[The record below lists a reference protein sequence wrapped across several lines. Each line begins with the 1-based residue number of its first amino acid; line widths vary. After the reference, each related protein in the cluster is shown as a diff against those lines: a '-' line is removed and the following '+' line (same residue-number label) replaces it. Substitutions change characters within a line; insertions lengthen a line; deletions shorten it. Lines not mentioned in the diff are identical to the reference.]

1 MLLDVTH
8 RPALCDYHH
17 IWDQMKEFT
26 LKRTAS
32 TTDQLWFLE
41 HSSVYTLGLAGRNGH
56 ILDAGTIPVVRS
68 DRGGQVTYHGPG
80 QLMIYTL
87 LDLPRLN
94 LNANTL
100 VDRLQNTIASYLTS
114 IGIDASLQH
123 DAPGVYVGDK
133 KIASIGLRVKKGYCY
148 HGMALNVDMDLTPF
162 TQIEPCGFSGLD
174 MTQVSDFI
182 ETDCHT
188 IAHGLL
194 PFFKQQF
201 GYRSTKTQPKVS

>member
-1 MLLDVTH
+1 MLLDVTYH
-8 RPALCDYHH
+8 PALCDYQYT
-17 IWDQMKEFT
+17 WDQMKAFT

-32 TTDQLWFLE
+32 TSDQLWFVE
-41 HSSVYTLGLAGRNGH
+41 HNPVYTLGLAGRNSH

-87 LDLPRLN
+87 LDLSRLD

-100 VDRLQNTIASYLTS
+100 VDRLQNTVASYLTS
-114 IGIDASLQH
+114 IGIDATLQR

-162 TQIEPCGFSGLD
+162 RHIEPCGFSGLD
-174 MTQVSDFI
+174 MTQVADFI
-182 ETDCHT
+182 ATDCHH

-201 GYRSTKTQPKVS
+201 GYQLTHTQPKVS